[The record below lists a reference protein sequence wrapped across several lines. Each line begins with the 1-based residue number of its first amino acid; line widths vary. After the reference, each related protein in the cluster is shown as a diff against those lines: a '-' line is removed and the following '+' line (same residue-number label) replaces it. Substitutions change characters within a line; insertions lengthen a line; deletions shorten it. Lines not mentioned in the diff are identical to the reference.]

1 MITWLCP
8 LRTTKEEAKLS
19 GTIRPRATASSMG
32 TQTKSVCLP
41 CVVRWDT
48 GRKIV
53 IYVPFA
59 NNQGIG
65 KGNATDA
72 SE

>member
-8 LRTTKEEAKLS
+8 FRTTKEEARLS
-19 GTIRPRATASSMG
+19 GPIRLWWTTSPTG
-32 TQTKSVCLP
+32 TQKKSVCRP
-41 CVVRWDT
+41 CVDRWDT

-53 IYVPFA
+53 IYVP

-65 KGNATDA
+65 RENAPDA
-72 SE
+72 SK